1 MRRVGNGV
9 VARNQGYAYG
19 GMKEAFR
26 LNSYAG
32 LTYREGVNVTVTTAD
47 VTGSTGIYALS
58 GATNNGSGIQ
68 YYGSYLRTPTRSLR
82 LTIDTTGGG
91 VVCTAGGGIQA
102 IQSVASGGSVV
113 GVKITMADVIGTSFG
128 IHAVNSGSVFNTRA
142 YNLVDTRLG
151 TVTASAGSGIVIEQ
165 SVGARCSGCSCGS
178 SGVAVRT
185 ADVLAYGDNGET
197 TFVSGNSGHGIQVLS
212 QADFETNINVTSA
225 TYVTGG
231 LSGITASQIG
241 NVFLGFNINIDNGG
255 VVANRSFLSSDLTI
269 NADNTGAGVTL
280 NIGATGI
287 VIGTVDLTDADDVF
301 TNDGHWDASGG
312 TSDFGLGDDQFFNAS
327 DLTLV
332 VGNGTAGQMT
342 RFDGLESFTNTGTI
356 DFADGYAS
364 DTFVASGG
372 HRRRYHGDGR
382 ILGLSVEREWDGAGG
397 GKNALWASVNILHD
411 FDGRTGVAVA
421 APNMIAM
428 GRTAEATRVELGL
441 GGRFYFGQ
449 GTAFG
454 TLGASL
460 AVGGGDDGLDL
471 RATIGVNFTW

>member
-1 MRRVGNGV
+1 
-9 VARNQGYAYG
+9 
-19 GMKEAFR
+19 
-26 LNSYAG
+26 
-32 LTYREGVNVTVTTAD
+32 
-47 VTGSTGIYALS
+47 
-58 GATNNGSGIQ
+58 
-68 YYGSYLRTPTRSLR
+68 
-82 LTIDTTGGG
+82 
-91 VVCTAGGGIQA
+91 
-102 IQSVASGGSVV
+102 
-113 GVKITMADVIGTSFG
+113 MADVIGTSFG

-142 YNLVDTRLG
+142 YSLVDTRLG

-165 SVGARCSGCSCGS
+165 SVGTRCSGCSCGS

-327 DLTLV
+327 DPTLV

-421 APNMIAM
+421 APNLIAM

-471 RATIGVNFTW
+471 RTTIRVNFTW